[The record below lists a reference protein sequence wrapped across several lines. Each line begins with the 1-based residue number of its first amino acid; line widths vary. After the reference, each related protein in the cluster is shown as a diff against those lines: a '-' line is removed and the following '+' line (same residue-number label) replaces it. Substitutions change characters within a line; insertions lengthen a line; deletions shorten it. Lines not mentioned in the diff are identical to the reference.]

1 MEAVQTPAPALAP
14 MPTTAQPAAS
24 PNYIAPPAAMPQT
37 PSMEDGG
44 AVKSSNPIKTFFNDV
59 NVVDVTVSAFIIAAV
74 IYSIQY
80 HRFMMMIEKTGY
92 ADLSSR
98 ISKLES
104 SLAAAKKSAEANAN
118 GGMARSMRRRPMR

>member
-24 PNYIAPPAAMPQT
+24 PNYTPPPAAMPQT

-104 SLAAAKKSAEANAN
+104 SMAAAKKSAEANAS
-118 GGMARSMRRRPMR
+118 GGMARSMRRRPIR